1 MVGALVSLTLLCT
14 LSLIQSI
21 DPHLISVTV
30 AQPGDTVTFQCPF
43 LTEKFDFICW
53 HKQSVGRMVQTVA
66 SKIST
71 TQTFH
76 EEFNNPRFSIGKSD
90 SEFNLI
96 IRNVSRE
103 DEATY
108 FCQGGTAYKITNLN
122 ATYLRVNDY
131 NQQKSVL
138 LTQWP
143 ETESVQLGEA
153 VTLQCSVLFEN
164 KDSSS
169 WCSGEHSVYWFRA
182 GSGESHPGVI
192 HSRGN
197 RSHECQE
204 SPSRQR
210 SCVYTLS
217 KSVTNSSDAGT
228 YYCAVA
234 TCGEILFGNGTKV
247 DTRPELLPA
256 VIVLGVLLA
265 CCVTMIT
272 VFIFGRNRR
281 RVCEHCRGTVSAS
294 SHPVRD
300 RSAVPWSSD
309 LDGEAGAVNYA
320 ALSFS
325 TRYAKRGRKKRESPV
340 YSVYS
345 AVRSEHQ

>member
-1 MVGALVSLTLLCT
+1 MIQTLVSLNLLVLVQTLEVPHSMPLVVVRLGDNVT
-14 LSLIQSI
+14 LS
-21 DPHLISVTV
+21 
-30 AQPGDTVTFQCPF
+30 CPLPQQEIRF
-43 LTEKFDFICW
+43 VFW
-53 HKQSVGRMVQTVA
+53 YKQSVGRMVQTVA
-66 SKIST
+66 VQTRGSSA
-71 TQTFH
+71 TFH
-76 EEFNNPRFSIGKSD
+76 EQFNNTRFSVRKSV

-96 IRNVSRE
+96 INNVNRE

-108 FCQGGTAYKITNLN
+108 FCQGGTSYKMHNLN
-122 ATYLRVNDY
+122 ATYLCVNGT
-131 NQQKSVL
+131 SVL
-138 LTQWP
+138 LTQLP

-169 WCSGEHSVYWFRA
+169 RCSGEHSVYWFRA
-182 GSGESHPGVI
+182 GSEESHPGVI

-217 KSVTNSSDAGT
+217 KSVTSSSDAGT

-234 TCGEILFGNGTKV
+234 TCGEILFGSGTKV
-247 DTRPELLPA
+247 DTRSELLPA
-256 VIVLGVLLA
+256 VIVLGVLLV

-272 VFIFGRNRR
+272 IFIFGRNRR
-281 RVCEHCRGTVSAS
+281 RVCEHCRGT
-294 SHPVRD
+294 
-300 RSAVPWSSD
+300 
-309 LDGEAGAVNYA
+309 DGEAGAVNYA

>member
-1 MVGALVSLTLLCT
+1 WHLSCGICLVYVYGTIET
-14 LSLIQSI
+14 PSLIS
-21 DPHLISVTV
+21 LTV
-30 AQPGDTVTFQCPF
+30 AQLGDNVTLPC
-43 LTEKFDFICW
+43 LHSKEKLDMFWWF
-53 HKQSVGRMVQTVA
+53 KQSLGRMVQPVA
-66 SKIST
+66 VMSLDKVT
-71 TQTFH
+71 LH
-76 EEFNNPRFSIGKSD
+76 GEFNNPRFMVGASHYLS
-90 SEFNLI
+90 
-96 IRNVSRE
+96 IRNVRKE

-108 FCQGGTAYKITNLN
+108 FCQGGTTYQLDVLN
-122 ATYLRVNDY
+122 GTFLHVNDY

-169 WCSGEHSVYWFRA
+169 RCSGEHSVYWFRA

-217 KSVTNSSDAGT
+217 KSVTSSSDAGT

-234 TCGEILFGNGTKV
+234 TCGEILFGSGTKV
-247 DTRPELLPA
+247 DARSELLPV
-256 VIVLGVLLA
+256 VIVLGILLA
-265 CCVTMIT
+265 CCVTVIT
-272 VFIFGRNRR
+272 IFIFHRNQK
-281 RVCEHCRGTVSAS
+281 RVCEHCKGSVTAS
-294 SHPVRD
+294 NNLGHDKSTAP
-300 RSAVPWSSD
+300 RSNE
-309 LDGEAGAVNYA
+309 LGEADTLNYA
-320 ALSFS
+320 ALDFS
-325 TRYAKRGRKKRESPV
+325 ARKVTRGNKIRMSPEE
-340 YSVYS
+340 SVYS
-345 AVRSEHQ
+345 AVRTKSQ

>member
-1 MVGALVSLTLLCT
+1 M
-14 LSLIQSI
+14 
-21 DPHLISVTV
+21 
-30 AQPGDTVTFQCPF
+30 FWWF
-43 LTEKFDFICW
+43 
-53 HKQSVGRMVQTVA
+53 KQSLGRMVQPVA
-66 SKIST
+66 VMSLDKVT
-71 TQTFH
+71 LH
-76 EEFNNPRFSIGKSD
+76 GEFNNPRFMVGASHYLS
-90 SEFNLI
+90 
-96 IRNVSRE
+96 IRNVRKE

-108 FCQGGTAYKITNLN
+108 FCQGGTTYQLDVLN
-122 ATYLRVNDY
+122 GTFLHVNDY

-169 WCSGEHSVYWFRA
+169 RCSGEHSVYWFRA

-217 KSVTNSSDAGT
+217 KSVTSSSDAGT

-234 TCGEILFGNGTKV
+234 TCGEILFGSGTKV
-247 DTRPELLPA
+247 DAIVALGLPDLFLSEFPPVSEWLLMVKETILTNTLTLFA
-256 VIVLGVLLA
+256 ISL
-265 CCVTMIT
+265 
-272 VFIFGRNRR
+272 
-281 RVCEHCRGTVSAS
+281 
-294 SHPVRD
+294 
-300 RSAVPWSSD
+300 
-309 LDGEAGAVNYA
+309 
-320 ALSFS
+320 
-325 TRYAKRGRKKRESPV
+325 
-340 YSVYS
+340 
-345 AVRSEHQ
+345 